1 MCVSLLRCAARIL
14 TGACLLWWSL
24 PEAHA
29 QPKGNLG
36 QDVQRRQAIPCAS
49 TADAIPSGLAVVLP
63 TGDTRDQS
71 VNLQAMNNLFM
82 NGVHVQ
88 INWRDIEPVEGKPDW
103 SRLDA
108 LFAAAESAH
117 KWLRLSIFPGFFS
130 PAWALE
136 GAKTDVFEI
145 QYGPGHGT
153 PAKLPMPW
161 DRVYLGRWFTFLRL
175 VAQRYGNSPAFRAV
189 GAAGPTSVSDEMTL
203 PGSPPAIQKWLGDGY
218 TPAKYLDAW
227 EEVFRFYA
235 DSFPNQCISLSGPDL
250 PILENGRRF
259 DHPERMRAKQDIVER
274 AMRVFGRRLAIQSS
288 DLHAGHAPVE
298 ALDNTDF
305 INSYSGRIITGFEMR
320 GGSQGPVASQIMGA
334 EGNPPLALRRSIDKG
349 MAPNSAGRH
358 INYLEIYE
366 GDVLAAD
373 MQPVLEYAASL
384 FQRPHP

>member
-1 MCVSLLRCAARIL
+1 MYLSWLRCAIRVLLGVCFLSWIL
-14 TGACLLWWSL
+14 PS
-24 PEAHA
+24 AHA
-29 QPKGNLG
+29 QPNGDDVKG
-36 QDVQRRQAIPCAS
+36 RQPIPCAS

-71 VNLQAMNNLFM
+71 VNLQALNNSFM
-82 NGVHVQ
+82 SGVAVQ
-88 INWRDIEPVEGKPDW
+88 INWRDIEPVEGKPNW

-108 LFAAAESAH
+108 LFAAAESSN
-117 KWLRLSIFPGFFS
+117 KWVRLSVFPGFFS

-161 DRVYLGRWFTFLRL
+161 DRVYLSRWFAFMRQ
-175 VAQRYGNSPAFRAV
+175 VAERYGDSPAFRAI

-203 PGSPPAIQKWLGDGY
+203 PVSRPAIQKWLSDGY

-227 EEVFRFYA
+227 EEVFQVYA
-235 DSFPNQCISLSGPDL
+235 RSFPNQCVSLSGPDL
-250 PILENGRRF
+250 PILESGRLNR
-259 DHPERMRAKQDIVER
+259 PERMRAKQDIVER
-274 AMRVFGRRLAIQSS
+274 AMRAFGRRLAIQSN
-288 DLHAGHAPVE
+288 DLHAGHAAVE
-298 ALDNTDF
+298 AMDNTDF

-320 GGSQGPVASQIMGA
+320 GGSQGPIASQIMGA

-349 MAPNSAGRH
+349 MAPNSVGRH

-366 GDVLAAD
+366 GDVLSAD

-384 FQRPHP
+384 FHQSRP